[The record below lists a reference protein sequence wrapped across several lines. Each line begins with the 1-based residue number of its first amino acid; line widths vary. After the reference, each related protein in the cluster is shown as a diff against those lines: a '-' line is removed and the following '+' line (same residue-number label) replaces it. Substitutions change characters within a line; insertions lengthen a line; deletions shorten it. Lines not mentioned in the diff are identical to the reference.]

1 MLKGKPMKRLI
12 FLLGLTLLPTGLG
25 IGPFSKFTIGKISL
39 WPDALAAQNPGSDE
53 GGMAIGVI
61 AELADPNES
70 VHRNAAKV
78 VVGNWQTGYT
88 PMILEMISLLPPNDQ
103 RAQNMWKM
111 LKQATK
117 QKLPNDTHTWFKW
130 LWKQDVKTHPDY
142 PVFKA
147 TLFSS
152 IDKRFN
158 WFFYKGMKLSI
169 RLDEILWG
177 GVKLDGIPPLE
188 HPKMISADEASYLG
202 KNDIVFGVY
211 INGEPRAYPKRILA
225 WHELFNDTVGKVNVT
240 CAYCTLCGSA
250 VLYDQKVGDKTF
262 EFGTSGFLYRSNKLM
277 YDRKTNSLWSA
288 LEGVPVSG
296 TLVGSGLRLER
307 LPIVTTKWKDW
318 KDRHPTTKV
327 LSLDTGHQRDYG
339 EGVAY
344 RDYFS
349 HDKLMFPVPFESPDL
364 RNKQEVVALILDGEA
379 VAFHP
384 KFLKKNNLHL
394 EKVGNGS
401 VVILT
406 DKSGS
411 SRVYDATGITFSKW
425 DRKSKVKDRQGETWE
440 MTEEALIGSSDKRKR
455 RIASNRAFWF
465 GWHAQFPESRLVK

>member
-1 MLKGKPMKRLI
+1 M
-12 FLLGLTLLPTGLG
+12 
-25 IGPFSKFTIGKISL
+25 
-39 WPDALAAQNPGSDE
+39 
-53 GGMAIGVI
+53 
-61 AELADPNES
+61 
-70 VHRNAAKV
+70 
-78 VVGNWQTGYT
+78 WQ
-88 PMILEMISLLPPNDQ
+88 
-103 RAQNMWKM
+103 M

-117 QKLPNDTHTWFKW
+117 QTLPKDTHTWFKW
-130 LWKQDVKTHPDY
+130 LWKQDIKTHPDY

-158 WFFYKGMKLSI
+158 WFFYDGMRLSI

-188 HPKMISADEASYLG
+188 HPKMISASEAEYLG

-211 INGEPRAYPKRILA
+211 VNGEARAYPKRILA

-250 VLYDQKVGDKTF
+250 VLYNQKVGDKTF
-262 EFGTSGFLYRSNKLM
+262 KFGTSGFLYRSNKLM

-318 KDRHPTTKV
+318 RERHPTTKV
-327 LSLDTGHQRDYG
+327 LSLETGHRRDYG

-344 RDYFS
+344 SDYFS
-349 HDKLMFPVPFESPDL
+349 HDKLMFPVPLDSPDL
-364 RNKQEVVALILDGEA
+364 RNKQEE
-379 VAFHP
+379 
-384 KFLKKNNLHL
+384 
-394 EKVGNGS
+394 VGNGS

-411 SRVYDATGITFSKW
+411 SRVYDATGLTFSKW
-425 DRKSKVKDRQGETWE
+425 DRKAEVKDSQGQTWE
-440 MTEEALIGSSDKRKR
+440 MTEETLIGSAGEKRQ